1 VLSPLTDIIR
11 PMQAEFISLGRDEL
25 FARLKAGA
33 AARVTVLTP
42 NRRLSGALQGDFD
55 LAQAA
60 SGLEAWETADILPF
74 EAFVQRLWED
84 ALYSDLAA
92 GVPVLLSPAQEQ
104 ALWEEAIHATRH
116 AATLFSPAP
125 AAAQCRQAWQLAH
138 GWRLALDAAGAPNE
152 DARAFLDWS
161 SRYVRATREKR
172 QTDSARLPD
181 VVAPHL
187 GHAALRKP
195 ATLAL
200 FGFDIVTPQMREFLE
215 AIAAQGTGIV
225 EASPPAQRAAVTRV
239 ELIDAKAEIDA
250 AARWARS
257 RLEEF
262 SPFPLGEGRG
272 EGKGPARIGIV
283 VPDLATS
290 RARVQRMFAN
300 VMRPDHLVA
309 PEATALPFNI
319 SLGAA
324 LADFPLI
331 SDALRVIDLAGHETQ
346 FEHASCVIRS
356 PFIAGAEAEMEAR
369 ARLDARLRERC
380 TPSVA
385 LESLVRLCAS
395 PKSPRTPYLLE
406 RLQRLAE
413 FRKSDLFGA
422 KNASEWAKA
431 FSDALRIVGFPG
443 ERALDSGEHQTLD
456 KWHEL
461 LAEFA
466 TLERVTGKM
475 GFNAARERLRSMA
488 REAIF
493 QPEARDV
500 PIQVMGVLE
509 SAGQEFDHLWVMGL
523 TDEAW
528 PLPARPNPFIPVRVQ
543 RAAGIPQA
551 DPLSSLELDR
561 RITQG
566 WMRCAR
572 EVVVS
577 HPRMKDESELA
588 PSPLVASI
596 ALSSVDNLALE
607 RYTTLRDAIRAA
619 GTTETVRDAA
629 APMVAVTTQS
639 GGTGL
644 FKDQAAC
651 PFRAFAV
658 RRLQSEP
665 LETPRLGLDARDRGT
680 LVHSMLAA
688 TWKSLGTR
696 GRLVAASQAELGGIL
711 GACAD
716 EAIALMRRYRADAL
730 SGRYA
735 QLERERL
742 VRLAGEWL
750 AVDRHREDFEVVAIE
765 EKHAVTFGGI
775 TVNAKLDRMDELAA
789 GGRAIID
796 YKTGACATS
805 AWMGARPDEP
815 QLPMYALGGSEDIA
829 AVAFAVVKTGE
840 SRFKGISRA
849 PNLMPGVCTIDKDRG
864 NAAKKYRDWNQLVA
878 GWRTE
883 LEATGRGF
891 AQGDARVDPKRG
903 ATTCETCKQHMF
915 CRIAEK
921 AHFGVQGEG
930 EAEDHD

>member
-1 VLSPLTDIIR
+1 MHENSP
-11 PMQAEFISLGRDEL
+11 SLDRKAL
-25 FARLKAGA
+25 FSRLAAGH

-42 NRRLSGALQGDFD
+42 NRRLAQTLQADFD
-55 LAQAA
+55 SAQAA
-60 SGLEAWETADILPF
+60 AGLRTWETADVLPF
-74 EAFVQRLWED
+74 NAFIERLWED

-92 GVPVLLSPAQEQ
+92 GVPVLLSSAQEQ

-116 AATLFSPAP
+116 AGAFFSASP

-138 GWRLALDAAGAPNE
+138 GWRLPLNAAGAAPFHVDLQE
-152 DARAFLDWS
+152 DALAFLDWS
-161 SRYVRATREKR
+161 SRYGRATREKR
-172 QTDSARLPD
+172 QTDSARLAD
-181 VVAPHL
+181 VVVPHL
-187 GHAALRKP
+187 GHEALRKP
-195 ATLAL
+195 ATLVL
-200 FGFDIVTPQMREFLE
+200 FGFDIVTPQMREFL
-215 AIAAQGTGIV
+215 AALAAQGTEVV
-225 EASPPAQRAAVTRV
+225 EAAAPAQQASVTRV
-239 ELIDAKAEIDA
+239 ELVDAKAEIDA

-257 RLEEF
+257 RLTL
-262 SPFPLGEGRG
+262 SPALSQGRG
-272 EGKGPARIGIV
+272 RPRIGIV

-309 PEATALPFNI
+309 EAAALPFNI

-331 SDALRVIDLAGHETQ
+331 GDALRLIDLAGPETG
-346 FEHASCVIRS
+346 FEDASRVIRS
-356 PFIAGAEAEMEAR
+356 PFIAGAEAEMEVR
-369 ARLDARLRERC
+369 ARLDARLRKRC
-380 TPSVA
+380 TPSLA
-385 LESLVRLCAS
+385 LDSLVRLCAS
-395 PKSPRTPYLLE
+395 PKSPRAPDLLA

-413 FRKSDLFGA
+413 FRKSGLFGT
-422 KNASEWAKA
+422 KIASEWAKG

-443 ERALDSGEHQTLD
+443 ERALDSSEHQTLD

-461 LAEFA
+461 LGEFA

-475 GFNAARERLRSMA
+475 GFKAARERLRSMA

-523 TDEAW
+523 TDDAW
-528 PLPARPNPFIPVRVQ
+528 PLPARPNPFVPVRVQ

-551 DPLSSLELDR
+551 DPVSSLELDR

-588 PSPLVASI
+588 PSPLIASI
-596 ALSSVDNLALE
+596 ALSSVDDLALE
-607 RYTTLRDAIRAA
+607 RHATLRDAIRAA
-619 GTTETVRDAA
+619 GAIETVQDGA
-629 APMVAVTTQS
+629 APPVEVTTLS

-651 PFRAFAV
+651 PFRAFAR
-658 RRLQSEP
+658 RRLASEP
-665 LETPRLGLDARDRGT
+665 LETPRPGLNAADRGT
-680 LVHSMLAA
+680 LVHAMLAA
-688 TWKSLGTR
+688 VWTSLGSR
-696 GRLVAASQAELGGIL
+696 DRLLAASQTELRSIL

-716 EAIALMRRYRADAL
+716 EAIAQVKRYRADAL
-730 SGRYA
+730 SGRFG

-750 AVDRHREDFEVVAIE
+750 AVERRRNGFEVVAIE
-765 EKHAVTFGGI
+765 EKHPVTFGGI
-775 TVNAKLDRMDELAA
+775 TVNAKLDRMDRLAA
-789 GGRAIID
+789 GGHAIID
-796 YKTGACATS
+796 YKTGVCATS
-805 AWMGARPDEP
+805 AWMGKRPDEP
-815 QLPMYALGGSEDIA
+815 QLPMYALGREDIA
-829 AVAFAVVKTGE
+829 AVAFALVKTGD

-849 PNLMPGVCTIDKDRG
+849 PDLIPNVCPIDKDRG
-864 NAAKKYRDWNQLVA
+864 KAAKRYRDWDELVA
-878 GWRTE
+878 GWQEE

-891 AQGDARVDPKRG
+891 ATGDARVDPKRG
-903 ATTCETCKQHMF
+903 PATCENCKQHTF

-921 AHFGVQGEG
+921 APFGLSGEG
-930 EAEDHD
+930 EDEDDQ